1 MSTITRKRCFW
12 PVRIGESWV
21 EDLIERE
28 SLREHREKSEVSCF
42 IPANDLLTSLCRYQS
57 HLSPK
62 CIGHCERGGY
72 PAECIDDMRRYSTD
86 NTRNGISDILC
97 GGDDQRTSQKQ
108 DGGEHVVQSEHG
120 IVRLDFLKLK
130 VILQASE

>member
-1 MSTITRKRCFW
+1 MN
-12 PVRIGESWV
+12 ESRF
-21 EDLIERE
+21 ENM
-28 SLREHREKSEVSCF
+28 EKSEVSCF
-42 IPANDLLTSLCRYQS
+42 IPANDLLTPLCRYQS

-72 PAECIDDMRRYSTD
+72 PAERIDDMRRYSTD

-108 DGGEHVVQSEHG
+108 DGGEHVVQPKDS
-120 IVRLDFLKLK
+120 IVRLDFLKLE
-130 VILQASE
+130 VVLQASE

>member
-1 MSTITRKRCFW
+1 MK
-12 PVRIGESWV
+12 ESRF
-21 EDLIERE
+21 ENM
-28 SLREHREKSEVSCF
+28 EKSEVSCF
-42 IPANDLLTSLCRYQS
+42 IPANDLLTPLCRYQS

-62 CIGHCERGGY
+62 CIGHCERGRN

-108 DGGEHVVQSEHG
+108 DGGEHVVKSEHG
-120 IVRLDFLKLK
+120 IVRLDLLELK
-130 VILQASE
+130 VVLQASE